1 MNIQDGLLLEPTFY
15 IPRHGMKGVEIPDV
29 GRDDF
34 ALFLAENGY
43 KVGVE
48 VGVDSGEYG
57 VTLCK
62 AGLKVY
68 GVDPYVS
75 YYDYKLPN
83 KGSNKNHYEV
93 AAANLKEY
101 DYTFIKKFSMEALND
116 FEDNSLDFV
125 YIDGNHT
132 LPYVSQDILEWQRK
146 VKKGGIISGHDYG
159 YIKGRGE
166 KKEPF
171 VFDGGHVNLAVDACT
186 YIMGIPR
193 LYILGRKVS
202 EKGEKR
208 DKWRSW
214 FFFKTIKMPW
224 HDYHR
229 EILK

>member
-1 MNIQDGLLLEPTFY
+1 MKIKDGLKLKPSFY
-15 IPRHGMKGVEIPDV
+15 IPRHGIKGVEIPDV

-48 VGVDSGEYG
+48 IGIDSGEYG

-62 AGLKVY
+62 AGLRVY
-68 GVDPYVS
+68 GVDPYVA
-75 YYDYKLPN
+75 YHEYKLPG
-83 KGSNKNHYEV
+83 KGSSKNHYEV
-93 AAANLKEY
+93 AVSNLKGY
-101 DYTFIKKFSMEALND
+101 DYTIIKKFSMDALKD

-146 VKKGGIISGHDYG
+146 VKKGGIISGHDYA
-159 YIKGRGE
+159 YIKGKRE
-166 KKEPF
+166 KQEPR
-171 VFDGGHVNLAVDACT
+171 VYDGGHVNLAVDACA
-186 YIMGIPR
+186 YIMGVLR
-193 LYILGRKVS
+193 LYILGRRVAK

-214 FFFKTIKMPW
+214 FWIK
-224 HDYHR
+224 
-229 EILK
+229 K